1 MSIVS
6 DELLKLGGGVVV
18 PLKQLLIKGNSNTV
32 KDGNYTITYSADSTY
47 YSASQNLQQAYHA
60 IDGMYNDL
68 FWVSSANSFP
78 HWWQVDLGRV
88 VNYIYKFCFN
98 GTDDVVSI
106 RVKDY
111 ELSYSLDGTNFNS
124 IYSGTYV
131 GKHKQPGVP
140 SNQVWQTEECEF
152 NPINARYFRITIL
165 NSYDTRGY
173 KWAGLTN
180 CLLYSL
186 VNRCLILKESDNY
199 IYDNILE
206 NKLITLE
213 QWNSYT
219 KEEKINLFET
229 SFKFGVAN
237 LSKFKSFN
245 NFKVFIKEDT

>member
-1 MSIVS
+1 MGISY
-6 DELLKLGGGVVV
+6 GA
-18 PLKQLLIKGNSNTV
+18 
-32 KDGNYTITYSADSTY
+32 NYHYDTNEY
-47 YSASQNLQQAYHA
+47 NLETMWCSGF
-60 IDGMYNDL
+60 D
-68 FWVSSANSFP
+68 FP
-78 HWWQVDLGRV
+78 HWWQVDLGRT
-88 VNYIYKFCFN
+88 IYGVCKFIFN
-98 GTDDVVSI
+98 PIEEMHVY
-106 RVKDY
+106 VKDY
-111 ELSYSLDGTNFNS
+111 ELSYSLDGLNFTK
-124 IYSGTYV
+124 IYSSTYIPDHEI
-131 GKHKQPGVP
+131 GITSHNYKILQD
-140 SNQVWQTEECEF
+140 EECEF
-152 NPINARYFRITIL
+152 TPVNLRYFRITIL